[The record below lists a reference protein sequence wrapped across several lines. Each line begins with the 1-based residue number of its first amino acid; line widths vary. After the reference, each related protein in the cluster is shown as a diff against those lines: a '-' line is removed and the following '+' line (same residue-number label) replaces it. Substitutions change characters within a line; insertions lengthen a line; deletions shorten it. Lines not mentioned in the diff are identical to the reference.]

1 MANDDGESSDFQVRT
16 QDDLIKL
23 VGYAE
28 VMKASGVSRSTLE
41 RASRGPW
48 DDGEP
53 RLPKPGK
60 IGSRSVWMTSEVN
73 GWLLARARWQS
84 GVVSNLARGS
94 ADDLSPDEVEYQVR
108 IYAAEALSSH
118 IGQPVDPNALE
129 LRATRALTEGEFTV
143 LEKESHRI
151 LADYLSRLTVDQAL
165 TVVAT
170 LLPQLRPVLM
180 KTASPRSRAALKDA
194 TLIDTNF
201 KLVSDFLTLFELQTR
216 LGEQGLRFSGGQ
228 TIFDRLAEF
237 GSGRAMVLSAW
248 LFPELQPIYADSVGE
263 MDRPIFSDAET
274 LRLHAMAALNDDK
287 WASFCAEQ
295 RAKDQAGRG
304 IEPPSPTVN

>member
-1 MANDDGESSDFQVRT
+1 MTASSQT
-16 QDDLIKL
+16 AQELEPL

-28 VMKASGVSRSTLE
+28 IARKSSVSRSTIE
-41 RASRGPW
+41 RAWRGPW
-48 DDGEP
+48 KEVEP
-53 RLPKPGK
+53 RLPAPGK
-60 IGSRSVWMTSEVN
+60 VRGRAVWRLSVVEAWRVACFSYD
-73 GWLLARARWQS
+73 RAAIRDCA
-84 GVVSNLARGS
+84 VTNP
-94 ADDLSPDEVEYQVR
+94 DDLSPDEVEYQVR

-118 IGQPVDPNALE
+118 IGHPVDPKALE
-129 LRATRALTEGEFTV
+129 LRQTRRLTQDEFTV
-143 LEKESHRI
+143 LETEDHR
-151 LADYLSRLTVDQAL
+151 LRADYLSRLTVDQAL

-228 TIFDRLAEF
+228 TIFDRLADF

-248 LFPELQPIYADSVGE
+248 LFPELRPIYADSVGE

-304 IEPPSPTVN
+304 SEPPSPTVN